1 MSEHTKSRRRYVIGV
16 GALLAT
22 AGCLGQRS
30 GGESETSLP
39 NEPDGTQAIAPI
51 TKVDSLPEPVR
62 GDPDADVTVAAY
74 EDFSCPHCRDYTRST
89 LPKVV
94 DEFIEPEEIRYE
106 RYDFPIPVDERWSW
120 AAASAAR
127 AVQDG
132 VGVDAFWRYSDLL
145 YEKQGA
151 YTYELIAE
159 LAERVDAD
167 PETVRTAAEEE
178 VYRGV
183 VETDRKQGRE
193 RGVTGTPT
201 VFVNGRS
208 VDSTFDAMQRAIR
221 DELDASG

>member
-1 MSEHTKSRRRYVIGV
+1 MDDP
-16 GALLAT
+16 
-22 AGCLGQRS
+22 
-30 GGESETSLP
+30 GGTE
-39 NEPDGTQAIAPI
+39 AIAPV
-51 TKVDSLPEPVR
+51 TTVDTLPTPVR

-94 DEFIEPEEIRYE
+94 DEFIEPGEIRYE

-132 VGVDAFWRYSDLL
+132 VGTDAFWRYSDLL
-145 YEKQGA
+145 YENQGA
-151 YTYELIAE
+151 YTYDLIAD
-159 LAERVDAD
+159 LADRVDAD
-167 PETVRTAAEEE
+167 PETVQTAAVEG

-183 VETDRKQGRE
+183 IEADRKQGRE
-193 RGVTGTPT
+193 RGVTGTPS

-208 VDSTFDAMQRAIR
+208 VDSTFDAVRQAIR
-221 DELDASG
+221 SELDASG